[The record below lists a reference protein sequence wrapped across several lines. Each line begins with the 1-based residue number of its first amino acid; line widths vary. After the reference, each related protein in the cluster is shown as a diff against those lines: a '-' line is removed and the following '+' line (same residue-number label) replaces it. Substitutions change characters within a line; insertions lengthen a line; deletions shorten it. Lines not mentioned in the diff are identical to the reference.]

1 MRFLRENSLSLFF
14 GALLL
19 ASVAGQSVA
28 GQHQYNA
35 STRRRLRSSF
45 HTDSIRSKHVWN

>member
-19 ASVAGQSVA
+19 ASVAGQSLA

-35 STRRRLRSSF
+35 DRRGRLRSNF